1 MATEL
6 FSWVHR
12 ERLKAVLENL
22 HAFTQLPIHLIDQRG
37 ETLMTFGESPRY
49 CRLLQRNLFPGKGC
63 LAVCLQV
70 GQQAKKLGQP
80 YIFSC
85 HADLNHIAFPLLHQD
100 ELLGCII
107 VGPFLMDKPDSTL
120 ITNLT
125 EKHNLTPMLSLELY
139 DELPGLQVIEPARV
153 NQLSRL
159 MEHLLSPLMPAERV
173 ILQQAKEKLYQQSR
187 INETIQQYKEQGISE
202 SRAFF
207 YEKETELLSR
217 VRTGNVQEA
226 KALLDELLGHVLFS
240 QGSRIENIHLMAV
253 ELTTL
258 LSRVAIDGGAGTD
271 KIYGLNSQYLTK
283 ILMQQ
288 NQEELCYLLQEV
300 VESFMDAMFT
310 HQDQGNPHIRKA
322 LRYIAANYTQKLTLQ
337 NVASEVGI
345 SPNHF
350 STLFHKTVGVSFR
363 EYLCQTRVEGSKQLL
378 LYTDYSLADIAA
390 AMGFPDQ
397 SNFSKVFKRITGISP
412 GKYRW

>member
-1 MATEL
+1 MTAEL
-6 FSWVHR
+6 FTRVPR

-22 HAFTQLPIHLIDQRG
+22 HAFTQLPIHLIGQQG
-37 ETLMTFGESPRY
+37 EQLMTFGESPRY
-49 CRLLQRNLFPGKGC
+49 CRLLQRNLFPERGC

-70 GQQAKKLGQP
+70 GQQARDLGQP

-85 HADLNHIAFPLLHQD
+85 HADLNHIAYPLLNRG
-100 ELLGCII
+100 ELMGCII

-125 EKHNLTPMLSLELY
+125 EKHKLTPMICLELY
-139 DELPGLQVIEPARV
+139 DELPGLQIIEPARV
-153 NQLSRL
+153 NQLSCL
-159 MEHLLSPLMPAERV
+159 LDHLLSPLMPAERA

-187 INETIQQYKEQGISE
+187 INETIQQYKEQGVSE
-202 SRAFF
+202 SREFF
-207 YEKETELLSR
+207 HEKETALLSR

-226 KALLDELLGHVLFS
+226 KALLNELIGHVLFS
-240 QGSRIENIHLMAV
+240 QGGNIENIHLMAV

-271 KIYGLNSQYLTK
+271 KIYGLNSQYITR
-283 ILMQQ
+283 ILLQQ
-288 NQEELCYLLQEV
+288 NQEDLCYLLQEV

-337 NVASEVGI
+337 HVAEEVGI

-363 EYLCQTRVEGSKQLL
+363 EYLSQIRVEGSKQLL

-412 GKYRW
+412 GKYRG

>member
-153 NQLSRL
+153 NQLSL
-159 MEHLLSPLMPAERV
+159 LLEHLLSPLMPTERV

-271 KIYGLNSQYLTK
+271 KIYGLNSQYLTR
-283 ILMQQ
+283 ILLQQ

-300 VESFMDAMFT
+300 VESFMDAMFA

-350 STLFHKTVGVSFR
+350 STLFHRMVGVSFR

-412 GKYRW
+412 GKYRG

>member
-271 KIYGLNSQYLTK
+271 KIYGLNSQYLTR
-283 ILMQQ
+283 ILLQQ
-288 NQEELCYLLQEV
+288 NQEELC
-300 VESFMDAMFT
+300 
-310 HQDQGNPHIRKA
+310 
-322 LRYIAANYTQKLTLQ
+322 
-337 NVASEVGI
+337 
-345 SPNHF
+345 
-350 STLFHKTVGVSFR
+350 
-363 EYLCQTRVEGSKQLL
+363 
-378 LYTDYSLADIAA
+378 
-390 AMGFPDQ
+390 
-397 SNFSKVFKRITGISP
+397 
-412 GKYRW
+412 

>member
-271 KIYGLNSQYLTK
+271 KIYGLNSQYLTR
-283 ILMQQ
+283 ILLQQ

-350 STLFHKTVGVSFR
+350 STLFHRMVGVNFR

-412 GKYRW
+412 GKYRG

>member
-1 MATEL
+1 MTTEL
-6 FSWVHR
+6 FSRVPK

-22 HAFTQLPIHLIDQRG
+22 HAFTNLPIHLIDNEGVQ
-37 ETLMTFGESPRY
+37 LMTFGESPRY

-70 GQQAKKLGQP
+70 GQQAKKLGEP

-85 HADLNHIAFPLLHQD
+85 HADLNHIAFPLLNQGD
-100 ELLGCII
+100 LLGCII

-120 ITNLT
+120 IANLT
-125 EKHNLTPMLSLELY
+125 EKHKLTPLLSLELY
-139 DELPGLQVIEPARV
+139 DELPALQVIEPARV
-153 NQLSRL
+153 NQLSL
-159 MEHLLSPLMPAERV
+159 LLEHLLSPLMPAERA
-173 ILQQAKEKLYQQSR
+173 ILLQAKEKLYQQSR
-187 INETIQQYKEQGISE
+187 INETIQQYKEERVSG

-207 YEKETELLSR
+207 HEKETALLRR

-226 KALLDELLGHVLFS
+226 KALLNELIGHVLFS
-240 QGSRIENIHLMAV
+240 QGGKMENVQLMAV

-271 KIYGLNSQYLTK
+271 KIYGLNSQYLTR
-283 ILMQQ
+283 ILVQQ
-288 NQEELCYLLQEV
+288 DQEELCYLLQEV
-300 VESFMDAMFT
+300 VENFMDAMFT

-322 LRYIAANYTQKLTLQ
+322 LRYIGENYTQKLTLQ
-337 NVASEVGI
+337 HVASEVNI

-350 STLFHKTVGVSFR
+350 SALFHKTVGVSFR
-363 EYLCQTRVEGSKQLL
+363 DYLSQLRVEESKRLL
-378 LYTDYSLADIAA
+378 LYSEYSLAEIAS

-397 SNFSKVFKRITGISP
+397 SNFTKVFKRITGMSP
-412 GKYRW
+412 GKYRG

>member
-125 EKHNLTPMLSLELY
+125 EKHNLTPIN
-139 DELPGLQVIEPARV
+139 V
-153 NQLSRL
+153 
-159 MEHLLSPLMPAERV
+159 HLL
-173 ILQQAKEKLYQQSR
+173 
-187 INETIQQYKEQGISE
+187 
-202 SRAFF
+202 
-207 YEKETELLSR
+207 
-217 VRTGNVQEA
+217 
-226 KALLDELLGHVLFS
+226 
-240 QGSRIENIHLMAV
+240 
-253 ELTTL
+253 
-258 LSRVAIDGGAGTD
+258 
-271 KIYGLNSQYLTK
+271 
-283 ILMQQ
+283 
-288 NQEELCYLLQEV
+288 
-300 VESFMDAMFT
+300 
-310 HQDQGNPHIRKA
+310 
-322 LRYIAANYTQKLTLQ
+322 
-337 NVASEVGI
+337 
-345 SPNHF
+345 
-350 STLFHKTVGVSFR
+350 
-363 EYLCQTRVEGSKQLL
+363 
-378 LYTDYSLADIAA
+378 
-390 AMGFPDQ
+390 
-397 SNFSKVFKRITGISP
+397 
-412 GKYRW
+412 

>member
-226 KALLDELLGHVLFS
+226 KALLDELLGHILFS

-300 VESFMDAMFT
+300 VESFMDAMFA

-412 GKYRW
+412 GKYRG

>member
-271 KIYGLNSQYLTK
+271 KIYGLNSQYLTR
-283 ILMQQ
+283 ILLQQ

-350 STLFHKTVGVSFR
+350 STLFHKTVGVNFR
-363 EYLCQTRVEGSKQLL
+363 EYLCQTRVEGRKQLL

-412 GKYRW
+412 GKYRG

>member
-1 MATEL
+1 MAAEL
-6 FSWVHR
+6 FSRVPSQ
-12 ERLKAVLENL
+12 RLKAVLENL
-22 HAFTQLPIHLIDQRG
+22 HAFTALPIRLIDNQG
-37 ETLMTFGESPRY
+37 VQLMTFGESPRY
-49 CRLLQRNLFPGKGC
+49 CRLLQHNLFPEKGC

-70 GQQAKKLGQP
+70 GQRAKKLGEP

-85 HADLNHIAFPLLHQD
+85 HADLNHIAYPLLHQG
-100 ELLGCII
+100 ELLGYII
-107 VGPFLMDKPDSTL
+107 VGPFLMDRPDSTL

-125 EKHNLTPMLSLELY
+125 DKHKLTPILSLELY
-139 DELPGLQVIEPARV
+139 DELHGMQVIPPARV
-153 NQLSRL
+153 NQLSTL
-159 MEHLLSPLMPAERV
+159 MDHLLSPLMPAERE
-173 ILQQAKEKLYQQSR
+173 ILMAAKEKLYQQSR
-187 INETIQQYKEQGISE
+187 INETIQRYKGEGVSE

-207 YEKETELLSR
+207 HEKETALLSR

-226 KALLDELLGHVLFS
+226 KALLNELIGHVLFS
-240 QGSRIENIHLMAV
+240 QGGRMENVQLMAV

-271 KIYGLNSQYLTK
+271 KIYGLNSQYLTR
-283 ILMQQ
+283 ILVQQ

-310 HQDQGNPHIRKA
+310 RQDQGNPHIRKA
-322 LRYIAANYTQKLTLQ
+322 LHYIADNYTQRLTLQ
-337 NVASEVGI
+337 HVAEEVGI

-350 STLFHKTVGVSFR
+350 SALFHKTVGISFR
-363 EYLCQTRVEGSKQLL
+363 EYISQIRVEESKRLL

-412 GKYRW
+412 GKYRG

>member
-159 MEHLLSPLMPAERV
+159 MELLLSPLMPAERV

-271 KIYGLNSQYLTK
+271 KIYGLNSQYLTR
-283 ILMQQ
+283 ILLQQ

-397 SNFSKVFKRITGISP
+397 SNFSKVFKRITGLSP
-412 GKYRW
+412 GKYRG

>member
-1 MATEL
+1 M
-6 FSWVHR
+6 
-12 ERLKAVLENL
+12 
-22 HAFTQLPIHLIDQRG
+22 
-37 ETLMTFGESPRY
+37 
-49 CRLLQRNLFPGKGC
+49 
-63 LAVCLQV
+63 
-70 GQQAKKLGQP
+70 
-80 YIFSC
+80 
-85 HADLNHIAFPLLHQD
+85 
-100 ELLGCII
+100 
-107 VGPFLMDKPDSTL
+107 
-120 ITNLT
+120 
-125 EKHNLTPMLSLELY
+125 
-139 DELPGLQVIEPARV
+139 
-153 NQLSRL
+153 
-159 MEHLLSPLMPAERV
+159 SPLMPAERV

-271 KIYGLNSQYLTK
+271 KIYGLNSQYLTR
-283 ILMQQ
+283 ILLQQ

-363 EYLCQTRVEGSKQLL
+363 EYLCQTRVGGSKQFL

-412 GKYRW
+412 GKYRG

>member
-1 MATEL
+1 MSTEL
-6 FSWVHR
+6 FSRVPR

-22 HAFTQLPIHLIDQRG
+22 HAFTGLPIHLIDSQG
-37 ETLMTFGESPRY
+37 EQIMAFGESPRY

-85 HADLNHIAFPLLHQD
+85 HADLNHIAYPMLYQE

-125 EKHNLTPMLSLELY
+125 EKHKLTPVLSLELY
-139 DELPGLQVIEPARV
+139 DELPGLPVIEPARV
-153 NQLSRL
+153 NQLSTL
-159 MEHLLSPLMPAERV
+159 LDHLLSPLMPAERA
-173 ILQQAKEKLYQQSR
+173 ILLQAKEKLYQQSR
-187 INETIQQYKEQGISE
+187 INETIQQYKEEGVSE

-207 YEKETELLSR
+207 HEKETALLSR

-226 KALLDELLGHVLFS
+226 KALLNELIGHVLFS
-240 QGSRIENIHLMAV
+240 QGGRMENVQLMAV

-271 KIYGLNSQYLTK
+271 KIYGLNSQYLTR
-283 ILMQQ
+283 ILVQQ
-288 NQEELCYLLQEV
+288 DQEELCYLLQEV
-300 VESFMDAMFT
+300 VENFMDAMFT
-310 HQDQGNPHIRKA
+310 HQDQGNPHIRRA

-337 NVASEVGI
+337 HVAGEVGI

-350 STLFHKTVGVSFR
+350 STLFHKTVGISFR
-363 EYLCQTRVEGSKQLL
+363 DYLSQVRVEESKRLL

-412 GKYRW
+412 GKYRG

>member
-1 MATEL
+1 MTTEL
-6 FSWVHR
+6 FSRVPR

-22 HAFTQLPIHLIDQRG
+22 HAFTELPIHLIDSEGRQ
-37 ETLMTFGESPRY
+37 LMTFGESPRY

-70 GQQAKKLGQP
+70 GEQAKSLGQA

-85 HADLNHIAFPLLHQD
+85 HADLNHIAFPLLNRE

-120 ITNLT
+120 IVNLT
-125 EKHNLTPMLSLELY
+125 EKHKLTPTLSLELY

-153 NQLSRL
+153 NQLSAL
-159 MEHLLSPLMPAERV
+159 LDHLLSPLMPAERA
-173 ILQQAKEKLYQQSR
+173 ILMQAKEKLYQQSR
-187 INETIQQYKEQGISE
+187 INETIQRYKEEGVSE

-207 YEKETELLSR
+207 HEKETALLNR
-217 VRTGNVQEA
+217 VRAGKVQEA
-226 KALLDELLGHVLFS
+226 KALLNELIGHVLFS
-240 QGSRIENIHLMAV
+240 QGGRMENVQLMAV

-258 LSRVAIDGGAGTD
+258 LSRVAIDGGAATD
-271 KIYGLNSQYLTK
+271 RIYGLNGQYLTR
-283 ILMQQ
+283 ILVQQ

-300 VESFMDAMFT
+300 VENFVDAMFIRK
-310 HQDQGNPHIRKA
+310 DQGNPHIRKA
-322 LRYIAANYTQKLTLQ
+322 LRYIAANFNQKLTLQ
-337 NVASEVGI
+337 SVAGEVGI

-350 STLFHKTVGVSFR
+350 SALFHKTVGISFR
-363 EYLCQTRVEGSKQLL
+363 DYLSQVRVEESKRLL

-390 AMGFPDQ
+390 SMGFPDQ
-397 SNFSKVFKRITGISP
+397 SNFSKVFKRMTGISP
-412 GKYRW
+412 GKYRG

>member
-300 VESFMDAMFT
+300 VESFMDAMFA

-350 STLFHKTVGVSFR
+350 STLFHRMVGVSFR

-412 GKYRW
+412 GKYRG

>member
-49 CRLLQRNLFPGKGC
+49 CRLLQRNLFPGSGC

-85 HADLNHIAFPLLHQD
+85 HADLNHIAFPLLHQE

-120 ITNLT
+120 IANLT

-153 NQLSRL
+153 NQLSL
-159 MEHLLSPLMPAERV
+159 LLEHLLSPLMPTERV
-173 ILQQAKEKLYQQSR
+173 ILQQTKEKLYQQSR

-271 KIYGLNSQYLTK
+271 KIYGLNSQYLTR
-283 ILMQQ
+283 ILSQQ
-288 NQEELCYLLQEV
+288 NQAELCYLLQEV

-350 STLFHKTVGVSFR
+350 STLFHRTVGISFR

-378 LYTDYSLADIAA
+378 LHTDYSLADIAA

-412 GKYRW
+412 GKYRG

>member
-1 MATEL
+1 MTAEL
-6 FSWVHR
+6 FSRVPR

-22 HAFTQLPIHLIDQRG
+22 HAFTQLPIHLIGQQG
-37 ETLMTFGESPRY
+37 EQLMTFGESPRY
-49 CRLLQRNLFPGKGC
+49 CRLLQRNLFPERGC

-70 GQQAKKLGQP
+70 GQQARDLGQP

-85 HADLNHIAFPLLHQD
+85 HADLNHIAYPLLNRG
-100 ELLGCII
+100 ELMGCII

-125 EKHNLTPMLSLELY
+125 EKHKLTPMLCLELY
-139 DELPGLQVIEPARV
+139 DELPGLQIIEPARV
-153 NQLSRL
+153 NQLSCL
-159 MEHLLSPLMPAERV
+159 LDHLLSPLMPAERA

-187 INETIQQYKEQGISE
+187 INETIQQYKEQGVSE
-202 SRAFF
+202 SREFF
-207 YEKETELLSR
+207 HEKETALLSR

-226 KALLDELLGHVLFS
+226 KALLNELIGHVLFR
-240 QGSRIENIHLMAV
+240 QGGNIENIHLMAV

-271 KIYGLNSQYLTK
+271 KIYGLNSQYITR
-283 ILMQQ
+283 ILLQQ
-288 NQEELCYLLQEV
+288 NQEDLCYLLQEV

-337 NVASEVGI
+337 HVAEEVGI

-363 EYLCQTRVEGSKQLL
+363 EYLSQIRVEGSKQLL

-412 GKYRW
+412 GKYRG

>member
-1 MATEL
+1 MTTAL
-6 FSWVHR
+6 FSRVPR
-12 ERLKAVLENL
+12 ERVKAVLENL
-22 HAFTQLPIHLIDQRG
+22 HAFTGLPIHLIDQQG
-37 ETLMTFGESPRY
+37 EVLMTFGESPRY

-70 GQQAKKLGQP
+70 GQRAKKLGQP

-85 HADLNHIAFPLLHQD
+85 HADLNHIAFPLLNQG
-100 ELLGCII
+100 ELLGCIF

-120 ITNLT
+120 ISNLT
-125 EKHNLTPMLSLELY
+125 EKHKLTPVLSLELY
-139 DELPGLQVIEPARV
+139 DELPGLQVIEPTRV

-159 MEHLLSPLMPAERV
+159 LEHLLSPLMPAERA
-173 ILQQAKEKLYQQSR
+173 LLMEAKEKLYQQSR
-187 INETIQQYKEQGISE
+187 INETIQRYKEENVSG

-207 YEKETELLSR
+207 HEKETQLLSR

-226 KALLDELLGHVLFS
+226 KALLNELIGHVLFS
-240 QGSRIENIHLMAV
+240 QGGRMENVQLMAV

-271 KIYGLNSQYLTK
+271 KIYGLNSQYLTR
-283 ILMQQ
+283 ILVQQ

-300 VESFMDAMFT
+300 VENFMDAMFT

-322 LRYIAANYTQKLTLQ
+322 LHYIAANFTQKLTLQ
-337 NVASEVGI
+337 HVAREVGI

-350 STLFHKTVGVSFR
+350 SALFHRTVGVSFR
-363 EYLCQTRVEGSKQLL
+363 DYLSQLRVEESKRLL

-412 GKYRW
+412 GKYRG

>member
-49 CRLLQRNLFPGKGC
+49 CRLLQRNLVPGKGC

-271 KIYGLNSQYLTK
+271 KIYGLNSQYLTR
-283 ILMQQ
+283 ILLQQ

-412 GKYRW
+412 GKYRG

>member
-1 MATEL
+1 MTTAL
-6 FSWVHR
+6 FSRVPR
-12 ERLKAVLENL
+12 ERVKAVLENL
-22 HAFTQLPIHLIDQRG
+22 HAFTGLPIHLIDQQG
-37 ETLMTFGESPRY
+37 EVLMTFGESPRY

-70 GQQAKKLGQP
+70 GQRAKKLGQP

-85 HADLNHIAFPLLHQD
+85 HADLNHIAFPLLNQG
-100 ELLGCII
+100 ELLGCIF

-120 ITNLT
+120 ISNLT
-125 EKHNLTPMLSLELY
+125 EKHKLTPVLSLELY
-139 DELPGLQVIEPARV
+139 DELPGLQVIEPTRV

-159 MEHLLSPLMPAERV
+159 LEHLLSPLMPAERA
-173 ILQQAKEKLYQQSR
+173 LLMEAKEKLYQQSR
-187 INETIQQYKEQGISE
+187 INETIQRYKEENVSG

-207 YEKETELLSR
+207 HEKETQLLSR

-226 KALLDELLGHVLFS
+226 KALLNELIGHVLFS
-240 QGSRIENIHLMAV
+240 QGGRMENVQLMAV

-271 KIYGLNSQYLTK
+271 KIYGLNSQYLTR
-283 ILMQQ
+283 ILVQQ

-300 VESFMDAMFT
+300 VENFMDAMFT

-322 LRYIAANYTQKLTLQ
+322 LHYIAANFTQKLTLQ
-337 NVASEVGI
+337 HVAREVGI

-350 STLFHKTVGVSFR
+350 SAVFHRTVGVSFR
-363 EYLCQTRVEGSKQLL
+363 DYLSQLRVEESKRLL

-412 GKYRW
+412 GKYRG

>member
-6 FSWVHR
+6 FSRVPR

-22 HAFTQLPIHLIDQRG
+22 HAFTQLPIYLIGQQG
-37 ETLMTFGESPRY
+37 EQLMTFGERPRY
-49 CRLLQRNLFPGKGC
+49 CRLLQRNLFPDRGC

-70 GQQAKKLGQP
+70 GQQAKNLGQP

-85 HADLNHIAFPLLHQD
+85 HADLNHIAFPLLHQE

-120 ITNLT
+120 IANLT
-125 EKHNLTPMLSLELY
+125 EKHKLTPMLSLELY
-139 DELPGLQVIEPARV
+139 DELPGLQIIAPARV
-153 NQLSRL
+153 NQLSL
-159 MEHLLSPLMPAERV
+159 LLEHLLSPLMPAERA

-207 YEKETELLSR
+207 YEKETALLSR

-226 KALLDELLGHVLFS
+226 KALLDELLGYVLFS

-258 LSRVAIDGGAGTD
+258 LSRVAIEGGASTD

-300 VESFMDAMFT
+300 VENFMNAMFT
-310 HQDQGNPHIRKA
+310 HRDQGNPHIRKA

-337 NVASEVGI
+337 HVAGEVGI

-350 STLFHKTVGVSFR
+350 SALFHKTVGVSFR
-363 EYLCQTRVEGSKQLL
+363 EYLSRTRVEGSKQLL

-412 GKYRW
+412 GKYRG

>member
-1 MATEL
+1 VTTEL
-6 FSWVHR
+6 FSRVPR
-12 ERLKAVLENL
+12 ERVKAVLENL
-22 HAFTQLPIHLIDQRG
+22 HAFIGLPIHLIDREG
-37 ETLMTFGESPRY
+37 EQLMTFGESPSY

-70 GQQAKKLGQP
+70 GQQAQKLGQP

-85 HADLNHIAFPLLHQD
+85 HADLNHIAYPLLNQG

-120 ITNLT
+120 ISNLT
-125 EKHNLTPMLSLELY
+125 EKHKLTPVLSLELY
-139 DELPGLQVIEPARV
+139 DELPGLQIIEPARV

-159 MEHLLSPLMPAERV
+159 LDHLLSPLMPAERA
-173 ILQQAKEKLYQQSR
+173 ILMEAKEKLYQQSR
-187 INETIQQYKEQGISE
+187 INETIQRYKEENVSG

-207 YEKETELLSR
+207 HEKETELLSR
-217 VRTGNVQEA
+217 VRTGNVQAA
-226 KALLDELLGHVLFS
+226 KALLNELIGHVLFS
-240 QGSRIENIHLMAV
+240 QGGRMENVQLMAV

-271 KIYGLNSQYLTK
+271 KIYGLNSQYLTR
-283 ILMQQ
+283 ILVQQ

-300 VESFMDAMFT
+300 VENFMDAMFT
-310 HQDQGNPHIRKA
+310 HHDQGNPHIRKA
-322 LRYIAANYTQKLTLQ
+322 LRYIAANFTQKLTLQ
-337 NVASEVGI
+337 HVAGEVGI

-350 STLFHKTVGVSFR
+350 SALFHKTVGVSFR
-363 EYLCQTRVEGSKQLL
+363 DYLSQVRVEESKRLL

-412 GKYRW
+412 GKYRG

>member
-1 MATEL
+1 MSTEL
-6 FSWVHR
+6 FSRVPR

-22 HAFTQLPIHLIDQRG
+22 HAFTGLSIHLIDSRG
-37 ETLMTFGESPRY
+37 EPIMAFGESPRY
-49 CRLLQRNLFPGKGC
+49 CRLLQRKLFPGKGC

-85 HADLNHIAFPLLHQD
+85 HADLNHIAYPMLNQD

-120 ITNLT
+120 IANLT
-125 EKHNLTPMLSLELY
+125 EKHKLTPVLSLELY
-139 DELPGLQVIEPARV
+139 DELPGLPIIEPARV
-153 NQLSRL
+153 NQLSTL
-159 MEHLLSPLMPAERV
+159 LDHLLSPLMPAERA
-173 ILQQAKEKLYQQSR
+173 ILLQAKEKLYQQSR
-187 INETIQQYKEQGISE
+187 INESIQQYKEEGVSE

-207 YEKETELLSR
+207 HEKETALLSR

-226 KALLDELLGHVLFS
+226 KALLNELIGHVLFS
-240 QGSRIENIHLMAV
+240 QGGRMENVQLMAV

-271 KIYGLNSQYLTK
+271 KIYGLNSQYLTR
-283 ILMQQ
+283 ILVQQ

-300 VESFMDAMFT
+300 VENFMDAMFT
-310 HQDQGNPHIRKA
+310 HQDQGNPHIRRA

-337 NVASEVGI
+337 HVAGEVGI

-350 STLFHKTVGVSFR
+350 STLFHKTVGIPFR
-363 EYLCQTRVEGSKQLL
+363 DYLSQVRVEESKRLL

-390 AMGFPDQ
+390 SMGFPDQ

-412 GKYRW
+412 GKYRG

>member
-271 KIYGLNSQYLTK
+271 KIYGLNSQYLTR
-283 ILMQQ
+283 ILLQQ

-350 STLFHKTVGVSFR
+350 STLFHRMVGVSFR

-412 GKYRW
+412 GKYRG

>member
-271 KIYGLNSQYLTK
+271 KIYGLNSQYLTR
-283 ILMQQ
+283 ILLQQ

>member
-6 FSWVHR
+6 FSRVPR

-22 HAFTQLPIHLIDQRG
+22 HAFTQLPIHLIDQYG
-37 ETLMTFGESPRY
+37 EQLMTFGESPRY
-49 CRLLQRNLFPGKGC
+49 CQLLQRNLFSSQGC

-70 GQQAKKLGQP
+70 GQQARNLGQP

-85 HADLNHIAFPLLHQD
+85 HADLNHIAFPLLHQA

-120 ITNLT
+120 IVNLT
-125 EKHNLTPMLSLELY
+125 EKHKLTPILSLELY
-139 DELPGLQVIEPARV
+139 DELPGLQIIEPARV
-153 NQLSRL
+153 NQLSL
-159 MEHLLSPLMPAERV
+159 LLEHLLSPLMPSERA

-187 INETIQQYKEQGISE
+187 INETIQHYKEQDVKE
-202 SRAFF
+202 SRAFL
-207 YEKETELLSR
+207 YEKETELLGR
-217 VRTGNVQEA
+217 VRAGNVQEA
-226 KALLDELLGHVLFS
+226 KALLNELLGYVLFS
-240 QGSRIENIHLMAV
+240 QGGKSENIHLLAV

-258 LSRVAIDGGAGTD
+258 LSRVAIEGGAGTD
-271 KIYGLNSQYLTK
+271 KIYGLNSQYLTR
-283 ILMQQ
+283 ILRQQ
-288 NQEELCYLLQEV
+288 NHEELCYLLQEV
-300 VESFMDAMFT
+300 VESFMDSMFT

-322 LRYIAANYTQKLTLQ
+322 LRYISDNYTQKLTLQ
-337 NVASEVGI
+337 HVAGEVGI

-350 STLFHKTVGVSFR
+350 SALFRKTVGVSFR
-363 EYLCQTRVEGSKQLL
+363 DYLSQIRVDGSKQLL
-378 LYTDYSLADIAA
+378 LYTDYSLADIAS

-412 GKYRW
+412 GKYRG